1 MGHSTYWG
9 YSGNTSLLHCTLH
22 HPQDKMML
30 VSSAYNIIRT
40 FWPSIIFCLLCT
52 VVTPT
57 DAESMRD
64 GLENMEAAIETMKN
78 ELNRQQQEMTAA
90 TKYSNLIIPGTTS
103 GKMTWGEAW
112 SRCTTMGAS
121 PFIPRTPQDFK
132 MFKMVRAALGGTNH
146 FWIPASDLLE
156 EGTLQW
162 WNGEVAG
169 DEGLVWNDGTT
180 LYGNSAGDDCTIMVS
195 GAAYISGGGAG
206 MTDCTGKFY
215 G

>member
-40 FWPSIIFCLLCT
+40 FWPSIIFCVLCT

-78 ELNRQQQEMTAA
+78 ELNRQEQEMTAA
-90 TKYSNLIIPGTTS
+90 TKYSNIIIPGKTS
-103 GKMTWGEAW
+103 GLMTWVDAW
-112 SRCTTMGAS
+112 SRCSTMGAS
-121 PFIPRTPQDFK
+121 PFIPRTLQDFK
-132 MFKMVRAALGGTNH
+132 MFQMVRAALGNNN
-146 FWIPASDLLE
+146 FWIPAADLLE

-162 WNGEVAG
+162 WNGEGAG
-169 DEGLVWNDGTT
+169 GEGLVWLEGIT
-180 LYGNSAGDDCTIMVS
+180 LRNNNAENDCTLMVAA
-195 GAAYISGGGAG
+195 GANMYP
-206 MTDCTGKFY
+206 
-215 G
+215 